1 MRDVELEAKERERER
16 RSQKKVG
23 HKIEAKVKLQK
34 LN

>member
-1 MRDVELEAKERERER
+1 MRDVRLEARERGGR
-16 RSQKKVG
+16 RKKVG